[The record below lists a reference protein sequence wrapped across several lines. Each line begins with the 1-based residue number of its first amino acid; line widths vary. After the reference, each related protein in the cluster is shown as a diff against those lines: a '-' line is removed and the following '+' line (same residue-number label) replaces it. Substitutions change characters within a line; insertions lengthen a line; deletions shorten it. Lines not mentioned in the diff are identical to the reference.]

1 MFPSPFY
8 WVALSFTAAAQA
20 IEKAKP
26 DVLTFVIA
34 LVWFHSLI
42 GRFFVDAWH
51 RSRTYYEATDQQA
64 FVVYGAKVRSLRLR
78 DLYTT
83 RLSLARRGR
92 GTISFGA
99 PGFGPSSPGQV
110 PNVIVFDSIENAGSV
125 YELIRPHVPD
135 Q

>member
-1 MFPSPFY
+1 MV
-8 WVALSFTAAAQA
+8 WAASSH
-20 IEKAKP
+20 I
-26 DVLTFVIA
+26 
-34 LVWFHSLI
+34 LI
-42 GRFFVDAWH
+42 GRFFVDAWQ
-51 RSRTYYEATDQQA
+51 RSRTYYVATDQQA
-64 FVVYGAKVRSLRLR
+64 FVVYDTKVRSLRLR

-83 RLSLARRGR
+83 RLSLACRGR

-99 PGFGPSSPGQV
+99 PGFGPSSLGIQV